1 MATLEKVTAELRENN
16 AQSQQ
21 RDQEQ
26 LGQLVTLN
34 KQFEKYFKSMS
45 AQAGDDLE
53 EKREKKKEKAA
64 SGRGDLVAGADAV
77 KGSSLGVI
85 AASLV
90 AAGAAVVGT
99 VAGIFRGFVDS
110 LDIFTKGFFSKKI
123 KSITEGITNFF
134 KRFSG
139 GIKTELSFLDKAL
152 EPFKRGIFN
161 FTNAF
166 KNIGTT
172 VKTVAGDAEIV
183 FKDFKSFPAKLGA
196 AFGVFRPAFDNFVLL
211 IDDIKG
217 VFSKAGTV
225 ADGAKSALG
234 FLDTLQPIIKP
245 FFTVFQRLGRFLGG
259 PITAFI
265 FGVIDAFSGAVT
277 GFEETEGSLASKI
290 FGGIMGAIGGFVS
303 GFIGGI
309 GDLGLM
315 LVKFVADLFGL
326 EGVTDF
332 LGDFSLSDWMFEKFM
347 QLKDILLDPFNI
359 SNIKNFFGFGGD
371 DEEETPP
378 PEVKEGAKEN
388 KGLQRALRKQE
399 QARRS
404 ASGQGPQVTVTEP
417 PPQTV
422 LETREA
428 TAPELKTREATAPEL
443 KTRPMNDATKE
454 FLAFA
459 DSEEG
464 KAEFARKD
472 AEYAAAAQQ
481 LEQQAAERAAKRAAR
496 LANPDVVAS
505 ELERRRS
512 QLARNEGRF
521 AGMSAEERNTNAGAI
536 TERRISELQ
545 DQIKFLE
552 AQGSGGGGATVI
564 APQTTTNNNQSSSA
578 MYGDP
583 SPATDDLDRVSD
595 GFHIA

>member
-16 AQSQQ
+16 AQSEQ

-34 KQFEKYFKSMS
+34 KQFETYFKSMS
-45 AQAGDDLE
+45 AQAGDKLE
-53 EKREKKKEKAA
+53 EEREKKKEAA
-64 SGRGDLVAGADAV
+64 PSGRGDLVAGGAAV

-85 AASLV
+85 GAALV

-99 VAGIFRGFVDS
+99 VAGIFRGLVDS
-110 LDIFTKGFFSKKI
+110 FDLFTKGFFSKQI
-123 KSITEGITNFF
+123 KRITDGISSLFSRIGGAFKTEGKLFDGALKPLKDAFNNF
-134 KRFSG
+134 KLG
-139 GIKTELSFLDKAL
+139 
-152 EPFKRGIFN
+152 
-161 FTNAF
+161 FT
-166 KNIGTT
+166 KVGTT
-172 VKTVAGDAEIV
+172 VSSFGKEITLVAD
-183 FKDFKSFPAKLGA
+183 DFSTFAGKLGTKFA
-196 AFGVFRPAFDNFVLL
+196 VFRPAFDNFVLL

-277 GFEETEGSLASKI
+277 GFEETEGTLAEKI

-303 GFIGGI
+303 GFVGGI
-309 GDLGLM
+309 LDLGKM
-315 LVKFVADLFGL
+315 LVGFVAGLFGFDDFKERL
-326 EGVTDF
+326 AAFSFTDEIF
-332 LGDFSLSDWMFEKFM
+332 DIVMKFKDAILGFVKDPLGSVMSIFSS
-347 QLKDILLDPFNI
+347 
-359 SNIKNFFGFGGD
+359 D
-371 DEEETPP
+371 DEEDAPP

-388 KGLQRALRKQE
+388 AFQRKLRKQE
-399 QARRS
+399 EARRY
-404 ASGQGPQVTVTEP
+404 ASGQGPKVTLTEP

-443 KTRPMNDATKE
+443 KTRPMNDATKD
-454 FLAFA
+454 FISFA

-472 AEYAAAAQQ
+472 AERAAAQAQ
-481 LEQQAAERAAKRAAR
+481 LEQQGARRAAR
-496 LANPDVVAS
+496 LANPDVRAS

-545 DQIKFLE
+545 EQIKFLE
-552 AQGSGGGGATVI
+552 SQGSGGGATVI

-583 SPATDDLDRVSD
+583 SPATDDLDRAAD
-595 GFHIA
+595 NFHDMRWVN

>member
-1 MATLEKVTAELRENN
+1 MATLDGVIAGLREND
-16 AQSQQ
+16 AASEQ

-34 KQFEKYFKSMS
+34 KQFDKYFKSMS
-45 AQAGDDLE
+45 AQAGDKLE
-53 EKREKKKEKAA
+53 AEREKKKEAA
-64 SGRGDLVAGADAV
+64 PSGRGDLVAGGAAI

-85 AASLV
+85 GAALV
-90 AAGAAVVGT
+90 AAGAAIVGT

-110 LDIFTKGFFSKKI
+110 LDIFTKGFFSKQI
-123 KSITEGITNFF
+123 KRITDGISSLFSRIGGAFKTEGKLFDNALKPLKDAFNNF
-134 KRFSG
+134 KLG
-139 GIKTELSFLDKAL
+139 
-152 EPFKRGIFN
+152 
-161 FTNAF
+161 FT
-166 KNIGTT
+166 KVGTT
-172 VKTVAGDAEIV
+172 VSSFGKEITLVAD
-183 FKDFKSFPAKLGA
+183 DFSTFAGKLGTKFA
-196 AFGVFRPAFDNFVLL
+196 VFRPAFDNFVLL

-277 GFEETEGSLASKI
+277 GFEETEGSLAEKI

-309 GDLGLM
+309 LDLGKM
-315 LVKFVADLFGL
+315 LVGFVAGLFGFD
-326 EGVTDF
+326 DF
-332 LGDFSLSDWMFEKFM
+332 KERLADFSFTDEIFDIVMKF
-347 QLKDILLDPFNI
+347 KDAILGFVKDPLGSVKSI
-359 SNIKNFFGFGGD
+359 FGFGD

-378 PEVKEGAKEN
+378 PDVKEGAKEN
-388 KGLQRALRKQE
+388 NFQRALRRQE

-404 ASGQGPQVTVTEP
+404 ASGQGPKVTITEP

-422 LETREA
+422 LKTKEA
-428 TAPELKTREATAPEL
+428 TAPGL
-443 KTRPMNDATKE
+443 KTRPMNDATKD
-454 FLAFA
+454 FISFA

-472 AEYAAAAQQ
+472 AERAAAQAQ
-481 LEQQAAERAAKRAAR
+481 LEQQGARRAAR
-496 LANPDVVAS
+496 LANPDVRAS

-521 AGMSAEERNTNAGAI
+521 AGMSAEERNTNAGAV

-552 AQGSGGGGATVI
+552 SQGGGGGGATVI

-583 SPATDDLDRVSD
+583 SPATDDLDRVPD